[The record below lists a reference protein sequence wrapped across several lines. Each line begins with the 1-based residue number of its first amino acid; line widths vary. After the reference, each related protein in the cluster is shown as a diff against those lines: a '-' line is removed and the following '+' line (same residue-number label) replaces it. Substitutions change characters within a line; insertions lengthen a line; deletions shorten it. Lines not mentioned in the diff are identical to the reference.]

1 MHPLI
6 VRVSRGP
13 REPRILV
20 LGRQPLAPLS
30 ASISLAFVRF
40 SKRTEYA
47 IRALIHFAR
56 LGTGRYAQSRDI
68 AKQERLPTKFLES
81 VLLGLKRHGFLESKV
96 GSGGGYRLA
105 KPAGRVV
112 IGDVIRKLEDQ
123 AAGEEDSAKQ
133 EIVPGEAALQLIQ
146 GRLVKAHAEVLDG
159 LSLEVLVD
167 EVQKN
172 ATARDAM
179 YYI

>member
-1 MHPLI
+1 M
-6 VRVSRGP
+6 
-13 REPRILV
+13 
-20 LGRQPLAPLS
+20 
-30 ASISLAFVRF
+30 RF

-47 IRALIHFAR
+47 IRALVHFAK
-56 LGTGRYAQSRDI
+56 LGAGSYAQSRDI

-105 KPAGRVV
+105 KPATKIV
-112 IGDVIRKLEDQ
+112 IGDLIRKLEDNEPPADDSPQ
-123 AAGEEDSAKQ
+123 DAVAGESALRLIED
-133 EIVPGEAALQLIQ
+133 
-146 GRLVKAHAEVLDG
+146 RLSKAHAQVLDG
-159 LSLEVLVD
+159 LNLEELVD

-172 ATARDAM
+172 AKSRDAM